1 MAFKNFMPDVWSTKI
16 ELERDG
22 LLVASKLC
30 NRQYEGEI
38 KNVGDKVKING
49 VSRPTITDYNDVTGL
64 AEMERPK
71 DQSTLLEIT
80 EQKAFHF
87 YVGDIDRRQSMG
99 DVMEAEKKEAAAGL
113 AEAMDSFIYSHYN
126 EAGIVSSVESLT
138 SNNIM
143 STISGVLAKLWKNK
157 VPRNEKISIEA
168 TPEFIEKL
176 MLANVLMNTDN
187 SKIITSGIV
196 GTLKAFN
203 VDVYMSTNIHNDKT
217 NGDCIFVRTKKA
229 IAMADS
235 LKEIKVYE
243 PANYFGEAV
252 KGLQVYGAKVVRPSE
267 LAVIKVKGYGEE
279 TRI

>member
-1 MAFKNFMPDVWSTKI
+1 MAFKNFMPDVWATRI
-16 ELERDG
+16 EQERDE

-30 NRQYEGEI
+30 NRQYEGDI
-38 KNVGDKVKING
+38 KHVGDKVKING
-49 VSRPTITDYNDVTGL
+49 VSRPTITDYDDLQGL

-99 DVMEAEKKEAAAGL
+99 DVMAAEKKEAAAGL
-113 AEAMDSFIYSHYN
+113 AEAMDSFIYSHYK
-126 EAGIVSSVESLT
+126 EAGIVSSVDSLT
-138 SNNIM
+138 SANVM

-157 VPRNEKISIEA
+157 VPRNEKISLEA

-176 MLANVLMNTDN
+176 MLANVLANTDN
-187 SKIITSGIV
+187 SSIITNGIV
-196 GTLKAFN
+196 GTLKVFN
-203 VDVYMSTNIHNDKT
+203 VDVYMSTNIHHDTT
-217 NGDCIFVRTKKA
+217 NGDCIFVRTNKA

-235 LKEIKVYE
+235 LKEVKAYE

-267 LAVIKVKGYGEE
+267 LAIIKVKGYGAE
-279 TRI
+279 TKI